1 MGYKHSIIFKVN
13 KHLKSVSELKVRV
26 NYNIV
31 SKSSLFF
38 LNNEKNMIRKQ
49 TLKTWLIAS
58 LFMMMPSLLSAQSYA
73 KKTLITIGDKE
84 ISACEFMDTYEK
96 NNVKT
101 DVIDK
106 KNIDEYLDLYID
118 FKLKVTEAE
127 DLKMDTVP
135 SFVKEL
141 KNYRDQL
148 AKPYFSN
155 DDITEELVKEA
166 YERMQ
171 FDMNAAHILIK
182 CGAKALPADTLAAYD
197 KAMKIRERI
206 LKGED
211 FSAVAMEMSDDP
223 SARDMAEIPGV
234 RKAYTG
240 NRGELGYFTAF
251 DMVYPFETGV
261 YTTEVGEVSMPI
273 RSDFGY
279 HIIKVNS
286 KTPAL
291 GIVRAAHIFLA
302 ADPKDPSK
310 ADSVLRNKAYN
321 IYNELM
327 KDQSQWSDFVKRYSE
342 DNGTIA
348 NNGVLSPFKV
358 NQIVPE
364 FITAVKGLQPGE
376 ISEPV
381 KTSFGYHIIRLV
393 ATTPPS
399 AFETEKAKLEERVER
414 DMRGKISEE
423 IAMKRIMKD
432 NNFKEN
438 TKVKDEYIATIDSTL
453 AMGMYQPAEIDAE
466 KVIFTIGKETCKLQ
480 ELVDYIVG
488 HQRRQGFLSSSAYAY
503 ELYDAFLKEK
513 VFAYEDS
520 VLEDKYPEF
529 KTLVQEYHDGIL
541 LFSLME
547 EQVWN
552 KAVEDTTGLN
562 EYYERNKDNYMWNER
577 VKAIVVISNNGE
589 NVEEIATLLSGDVT
603 IDSVRAYLNSNKLP
617 ASARLS
623 FYQKGDNVNIDEM
636 EWKEGSLQIFKSTV
650 DNSTQIIKIVELRP
664 VEHKSFKE
672 AKGLVTSGYQNELET
687 LWLQQ
692 LREKYPV
699 TVDQKLLKKVKKN
712 Y

>member
-1 MGYKHSIIFKVN
+1 
-13 KHLKSVSELKVRV
+13 
-26 NYNIV
+26 
-31 SKSSLFF
+31 
-38 LNNEKNMIRKQ
+38 MIRKQ
-49 TLKTWLIAS
+49 TLTSWLIA
-58 LFMMMPSLLSAQSYA
+58 LFVMMMPSLLTAQSYT
-73 KKTLITIGDKE
+73 KKTLITIGDKQ
-84 ISACEFMDTYEK
+84 ISAREFMDTYEK

-127 DLKMDTVP
+127 NLKMDTMP

-141 KNYRDQL
+141 KNYREQL

-155 DDITEELVKEA
+155 DDITEELVREA

-171 FDMNAAHILIK
+171 YDVNAAHILIK
-182 CGAKALPADTLAAYD
+182 CDAKALPVDTLAAYN
-197 KAMKIRERI
+197 KAMSVRERI

-211 FSAVAMEMSDDP
+211 FGTVAMEMSEDP

-279 HIIKVNS
+279 HVIKVNS

-291 GIVRAAHIFLA
+291 GLVRAAHIFLA
-302 ADPKDPSK
+302 ADPNDPNK
-310 ADSVLRNKAYN
+310 ADSILRNKAYN

-327 KDQSQWSDFVKRYSE
+327 KDEMQWSDFVKRYSE
-342 DNGTIA
+342 DRGTVA
-348 NNGVLSPFKV
+348 NNGVLSTFRV

-364 FITAVKGLQPGE
+364 FITAVKGLEPGK

-393 ATTPPS
+393 MTTPPS
-399 AFETEKAKLEERVER
+399 DFETEKTRLEERVER

-423 IAMKRIMKD
+423 IAMKRVMKE

-453 AMGMYQPAEIDAE
+453 AMGMYQPESIED
-466 KVIFTIGKETCKLQ
+466 KVLFTIGKESCKL
-480 ELVDYIVG
+480 EEFVDYIVG

-503 ELYDAFLKEK
+503 ELYDAFLQEK
-513 VFAYEDS
+513 VFAYEDAC
-520 VLEDKYPEF
+520 LESKYPEF

-552 KAVEDTTGLN
+552 KAVEDTTGLKD
-562 EYYERNKDNYMWNER
+562 YYERNKHLYMWNDR
-577 VKAIVVISNNGE
+577 VKAIVVTSNNKD
-589 NVEEIATLLSGDVT
+589 NVEEITSFLSGDVT
-603 IDSVRAYLNSNKLP
+603 ADSLRTYLKGNGIQ
-617 ASARLS
+617 ASARAS
-623 FYQKGDNVNIDEM
+623 FYQKGDNVNIDAM
-636 EWKEGSLQIFKSTV
+636 EWNEGSLSIFESVV
-650 DNSTQIIKIVELRP
+650 DNTTQIIKIIEVRP
-664 VEHKSFKE
+664 AEPKSFKE
-672 AKGLVTSGYQNELET
+672 ARGLITSGYQNELET

-692 LREKYPV
+692 LKEKYPV
-699 TVDQKLLKKVKKN
+699 EVNQKLLKKVRNN

>member
-1 MGYKHSIIFKVN
+1 
-13 KHLKSVSELKVRV
+13 
-26 NYNIV
+26 
-31 SKSSLFF
+31 
-38 LNNEKNMIRKQ
+38 MIRKQ
-49 TLKTWLIAS
+49 TFKTWLIAS
-58 LFMMMPSLLSAQSYA
+58 FLMVMPSLLSAQSYT

-84 ISACEFMDTYEK
+84 ISAREFMDTYEK

-106 KNIDEYLDLYID
+106 KNVEEYLDLYID

-127 DLKMDTVP
+127 ALKMDTVP
-135 SFVKEL
+135 SFVREL

-155 DDITEELVKEA
+155 DDITEELVREA
-166 YERMQ
+166 YDRMQ
-171 FDMNAAHILIK
+171 YDINAAHILIK
-182 CGAKALPADTLAAYD
+182 CDAKALPVDTLAAYN
-197 KAMKIRERI
+197 KAMSVRERI

-211 FSAVAMEMSDDP
+211 FGAVAMEMSDDP

-234 RKAYTG
+234 RKAYVG

-261 YTTEVGEVSMPI
+261 YTTEVGEISMPI

-279 HIIKVNS
+279 HVIKVNS

-291 GIVRAAHIFLA
+291 GLVRAAHIFLVT
-302 ADPKDPSK
+302 DPDDPTQT
-310 ADSVLRNKAYN
+310 DSILRNKAYN
-321 IYNELM
+321 IYNELIQD
-327 KDQSQWSDFVKRYSE
+327 KGQWSDFVRRYSE
-342 DNGTIA
+342 DRGTIA
-348 NNGVLSPFKV
+348 NNGVLSTFRV

-364 FITAVKGLQPGE
+364 FITAVKSLEAGE

-381 KTSFGYHIIRLV
+381 KTSFGYHIIRLIG
-393 ATTPPS
+393 TTVP
-399 AFETEKAKLEERVER
+399 ADFETEKARLEEKVER

-432 NNFKEN
+432 NGFKEN
-438 TKVKDEYIATIDSTL
+438 TKVKDEFIATIDSTL
-453 AMGMYQPAEIDAE
+453 AMGMYQPEEIDT
-466 KVIFTIGKETCKLQ
+466 KSVIFTLGKEECKL
-480 ELVDYIVG
+480 EEFVDYIVG

-503 ELYDAFLKEK
+503 ELYESFLKVK
-513 VFAYEDS
+513 VFAYEDAS
-520 VLEDKYPEF
+520 LESKYPEF

-562 EYYERNKDNYMWNER
+562 EYYERNKNLYMWNDR
-577 VKAIVVISNNGE
+577 VKAIILTSNDKE
-589 NVEEIATLLSGDVT
+589 NVEELTAMLSGDIA
-603 IDSVRAYLNSNKLP
+603 IDSLRTYLKENGVK
-617 ASARLS
+617 ASARAS
-623 FYQKGDNVNIDEM
+623 FYQKGDNVNIDVM
-636 EWKEGSLQIFKSTV
+636 EWAEGNVNTFESTV
-650 DNSTQIIKIVELRP
+650 DNTTQIIKIIEVRP
-664 VEHKSFKE
+664 AEPKTFKE
-672 AKGLVTSGYQNELET
+672 AKGLITSGYQAELEA

-692 LREKYPV
+692 LKEKYPV
-699 TVDQKLLKKVKKN
+699 SVNQKLLKKVKNN

>member
-1 MGYKHSIIFKVN
+1 
-13 KHLKSVSELKVRV
+13 
-26 NYNIV
+26 
-31 SKSSLFF
+31 
-38 LNNEKNMIRKQ
+38 MIRKQ
-49 TLKTWLIAS
+49 TLRTWLIA
-58 LFMMMPSLLSAQSYA
+58 LCLMMAPSLLSAQSYA

-84 ISACEFMDTYEK
+84 ISAKEFMDTYEK

-106 KNIDEYLDLYID
+106 KNVDEYLGLYID

-127 DLKMDTVP
+127 ALGKDTVP

-166 YERMQ
+166 YERIQ
-171 FDMNAAHILIK
+171 YDINAAHILIK
-182 CGAKALPADTLAAYD
+182 CDAKAMPADTLAAYN
-197 KAMKIRERI
+197 KAMSVRERI

-211 FSAVAMEMSDDP
+211 FGAVAVEMSDDP
-223 SARDMAEIPGV
+223 SARDMEEIPGV
-234 RKAYTG
+234 RRAYIG
-240 NRGELGYFTAF
+240 NRGELGYFSAF

-261 YTTEVGEVSMPI
+261 YTTEVGGVSMPV

-279 HIIKVNS
+279 HVIKVNS

-291 GIVRAAHIFLA
+291 GLIRAAHIFLA
-302 ADPKDPSK
+302 SDPNDPNT
-310 ADSVLRNKAYN
+310 ADSILSAKANN

-327 KDQSQWSDFVKRYSE
+327 KDQSQWSEFVRRYSE
-342 DNGTIA
+342 DKGTVA
-348 NNGVLSPFKV
+348 NNGVLSPFRV

-364 FITAVKGLQPGE
+364 FITAVKSLVIGG

-381 KTSFGYHIIRLV
+381 KTNIGYHIISLV
-393 ATTPPS
+393 AVSTPYD
-399 AFETEKAKLEERVER
+399 FETEKAKLEERVGR
-414 DMRGKISEE
+414 DMRAKISED

-432 NNFKEN
+432 NGFKEN

-453 AMGMYQPAEIDAE
+453 AMGMYQPEVMPESNI
-466 KVIFTIGKETCKLQ
+466 IFTLGDEECKLQ
-480 ELVDYIVG
+480 EFVDYVVG
-488 HQRRQGFLSSSAYAY
+488 HQRRQGFLSSTAYAY
-503 ELYDAFLKEK
+503 ELYDSFLKEK
-513 VFAYEDS
+513 VFAYEDAN
-520 VLEDKYPEF
+520 LENKYPEF

-562 EYYERNKDNYMWNER
+562 EYYERNKNNYMWNDR
-577 VKAIVVISNNGE
+577 VKAIVLTSTDKG
-589 NVEEIATLLSGDVT
+589 NVEELTAFLSGDVT
-603 IDSVRAYLNSNKLP
+603 IDSVRTYLKNGEVK
-617 ASARLS
+617 ASARFS
-623 FYQKGDNVNIDEM
+623 FYQKGDNINIDAM
-636 EWKEGSLQIFKSTV
+636 EWKEGVLNTFESTV
-650 DNSTQIIKIVELRP
+650 DNTTQLIKIVEVRP
-664 VEHKSFKE
+664 SEPKTFKE
-672 AKGLVTSGYQNELET
+672 AKGLVTSGNQAELET

-699 TVDQKLLKKVKKN
+699 NVNQKLLKKIKKN

>member
-1 MGYKHSIIFKVN
+1 
-13 KHLKSVSELKVRV
+13 
-26 NYNIV
+26 
-31 SKSSLFF
+31 
-38 LNNEKNMIRKQ
+38 MIRKQ
-49 TLKTWLIAS
+49 TLKTWLIA
-58 LFMMMPSLLSAQSYA
+58 LCFMMMPSLLSAQSYA
-73 KKTLITIGDKE
+73 KKTLITIGDNK
-84 ISACEFMDTYEK
+84 ISAQEFMNTYEK

-127 DLKMDTVP
+127 CLKMDTVP

-141 KNYRDQL
+141 KSYRDQL

-155 DDITEELVKEA
+155 DDITEDLVKEA
-166 YERMQ
+166 FDRMQ
-171 FDMNAAHILIK
+171 YDMNAAHILIR
-182 CGAKALPADTLAAYD
+182 CDAKALPSDTLVAYN
-197 KAMKIRERI
+197 KAMSIRERI

-223 SARDMAEIPGV
+223 SARDMEEIPGV

-279 HIIKVNS
+279 HVIKVNS

-291 GIVRAAHIFLA
+291 GMVKAAHIFLV
-302 ADPKDPSK
+302 ADPNK
-310 ADSVLRNKAYN
+310 ADSVLKNKAYN

-327 KDQSQWSDFVKRYSE
+327 KDQSQWSDFVRKYSE
-342 DNGTIA
+342 DRGTIT
-348 NNGVLSPFKV
+348 NNGILSPFRV

-364 FITAVKGLQPGE
+364 FITAVKSLKMGE

-393 ATTPPS
+393 ANTPP
-399 AFETEKAKLEERVER
+399 ADFETEKARLEERVER
-414 DMRGKISEE
+414 DMRGKISED

-438 TKVKDEYIATIDSTL
+438 TKVKDEFIASIDSTL
-453 AMGMYQPAEIDAE
+453 AMGMYQPEEIDSK
-466 KVIFTIGKETCKLQ
+466 KVIFTIGKESCKL
-480 ELVDYIVG
+480 EEFVDYIVG

-513 VFAYEDS
+513 VFAYEDAC
-520 VLEDKYPEF
+520 LEEKYPEF

-552 KAVEDTTGLN
+552 KAVEDTIGLN
-562 EYYERNKDNYMWNER
+562 EYYEKNKDNYMWNDR
-577 VKAIVVISNNGE
+577 VKAIVVTASDKG
-589 NVEEIATLLSGDVT
+589 NVEDITSFLSGDVT
-603 IDSVRAYLNSNKLP
+603 IDSVRSYLKDNDIQATSRF
-617 ASARLS
+617 SY
-623 FYQKGDNVNIDEM
+623 YQKGDNVNIDAM
-636 EWKEGSLQIFKSTV
+636 GWNEGAMNIFESTV
-650 DNSTQIIKIVELRP
+650 DNTIQIIKIIEVRP
-664 VEHKSFKE
+664 AEPKSFKE
-672 AKGLVTSGYQNELET
+672 AKGLVTSAYQNELET

-692 LREKYPV
+692 LKEKYPV
-699 TVDQKLLKKVKKN
+699 KVNQKLLEKVKNN

>member
-1 MGYKHSIIFKVN
+1 
-13 KHLKSVSELKVRV
+13 
-26 NYNIV
+26 
-31 SKSSLFF
+31 
-38 LNNEKNMIRKQ
+38 MIRKQ
-49 TLKTWLIAS
+49 TLRTWLIA
-58 LFMMMPSLLSAQSYA
+58 LCLMMAPSLLSAQSYA

-84 ISACEFMDTYEK
+84 ISAKEFMDTYEK

-106 KNIDEYLDLYID
+106 KNVDEYLGLYID

-127 DLKMDTVP
+127 ALGKDTVP

-166 YERMQ
+166 YERIQ
-171 FDMNAAHILIK
+171 YDINAAHILIK
-182 CGAKALPADTLAAYD
+182 CDAKAMPADTLAAYN
-197 KAMKIRERI
+197 KAMSVRERI

-211 FSAVAMEMSDDP
+211 FGAVAVEMSDDP
-223 SARDMAEIPGV
+223 SARDMEEIPGV
-234 RKAYTG
+234 RRAYIG
-240 NRGELGYFTAF
+240 NRGELGYFSAF

-261 YTTEVGEVSMPI
+261 YTTEVGGVSMPV

-279 HIIKVNS
+279 HVIKVNS

-291 GIVRAAHIFLA
+291 GLIRAAHIFLA
-302 ADPKDPSK
+302 SDPNDPNT
-310 ADSVLRNKAYN
+310 ADSILSAKANN

-327 KDQSQWSDFVKRYSE
+327 KDQSQWSEFVRRYSE
-342 DNGTIA
+342 DKGTVA
-348 NNGVLSPFKV
+348 NNGVLSPFRV

-364 FITAVKGLQPGE
+364 FITAVKSLEIGG

-381 KTSFGYHIIRLV
+381 KTNFGYHIIRLV
-393 ATTPPS
+393 AVSTPS
-399 AFETEKAKLEERVER
+399 DFETEKAKLEERVGR
-414 DMRGKISEE
+414 DMRAKISED

-432 NNFKEN
+432 NGFKEN

-453 AMGMYQPAEIDAE
+453 AMGMYQPEVMPESNI
-466 KVIFTIGKETCKLQ
+466 IFTLGDEECKLQ
-480 ELVDYIVG
+480 EFVDYVVG
-488 HQRRQGFLSSSAYAY
+488 HQRRQGFLSSTAYAY
-503 ELYDAFLKEK
+503 ELYDSFLKEK
-513 VFAYEDS
+513 VFAYEDAN
-520 VLEDKYPEF
+520 LENKYPEF

-562 EYYERNKDNYMWNER
+562 EYYERNKNNYMWNDR
-577 VKAIVVISNNGE
+577 VKAIVLTSTDKG
-589 NVEEIATLLSGDVT
+589 NVEELTAFLSGDVT
-603 IDSVRAYLNSNKLP
+603 TDSVNAYLKNNKVK
-617 ASARLS
+617 ASARFS
-623 FYQKGDNVNIDEM
+623 FYQKGDNINIDAM
-636 EWKEGSLQIFKSTV
+636 EWKEGALNTFESTV
-650 DNSTQIIKIVELRP
+650 DNTTQLIKIVEVRP
-664 VEHKSFKE
+664 SEPKTFKE
-672 AKGLVTSGYQNELET
+672 AKGLVTSGYQAELET

-692 LREKYPV
+692 LKEKYPV
-699 TVDQKLLKKVKKN
+699 NVNQKLLKKVKKN